1 MGTNKDLQHTFSKI
15 LREKR
20 KACGLSQEGLALQAG
35 IDRTFVSLME
45 RGQRQPSLST
55 LFALCASLGIK
66 PSALLSEIEESLNH

>member
-1 MGTNKDLQHTFSKI
+1 MGTNKDLQHAFSRI
-15 LREKR
+15 LRERR

-55 LFALCASLGIK
+55 LFALCESLGIK
-66 PSALLSEIEESLNH
+66 PSAMLFEIEKTIDD